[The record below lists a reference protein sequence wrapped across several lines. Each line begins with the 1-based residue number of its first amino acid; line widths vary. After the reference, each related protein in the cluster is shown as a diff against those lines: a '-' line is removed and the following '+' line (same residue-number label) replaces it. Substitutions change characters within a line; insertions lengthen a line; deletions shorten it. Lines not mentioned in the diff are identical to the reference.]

1 MRVAAILADMVARM
15 ILLALVTALM
25 SPAQW
30 LNLRTPGIPR
40 LVDGNPDMTAPT
52 PKTFDGKPDLSG
64 IWRSDPTEGVNYIQ
78 NVARDVPPDAVKPW
92 AKALYERRIENL
104 QRDEPWARC
113 QPAGL
118 PLLDTAGFTYRI
130 VQSPGLLVI
139 LYEETT
145 SVPRQIFMDGREL
158 PRDPNPT
165 WLGYSVGKWEGDTL
179 VVQTSGFNDKTWLDA
194 NGHPHSESL
203 RLTERFRRLDFGHLE
218 LQITIDDPDAFTKPF
233 TVVKHPKLRADYE
246 MLEYF
251 CNENERDSRH
261 MVGK

>member
-40 LVDGNPDMTAPT
+40 LVDRNPDMTAPT

-145 SVPRQIFMDGREL
+145 SVPRQIFMDSREL

-179 VVQTSGFNDKTWLDA
+179 VVDTSGFNDKTWLDA
-194 NGHPHSESL
+194 NGY
-203 RLTERFRRLDFGHLE
+203 
-218 LQITIDDPDAFTKPF
+218 TIRNPYD
-233 TVVKHPKLRADYE
+233 
-246 MLEYF
+246 
-251 CNENERDSRH
+251 
-261 MVGK
+261 